1 MSLNVTGT
9 KPKSFYFLLAFV
21 LLLTA
26 GALVWLWYPKYV
38 ELTPE
43 AGVDQASLLQRLE
56 EQGIDY
62 KVDALGNLLIEES
75 GLGKVKIAQAS
86 NRQAGFDTHGLE
98 LYDQADYS
106 MTEHTQQIT
115 MLRALQGELE
125 RTLGALDF
133 VRYARVHLTFGE
145 KKMFEKQ
152 PVPAKAAVTLF
163 PEYEL
168 NRAQIDGV
176 QALVAAAVP
185 GLKAEAVTILT
196 EDGRVLSRTAE
207 TNATLGAAH
216 IQQQIELEYRQKV
229 ESLLGLV
236 YTPADYSVAVNVE
249 LNTAEKRIVRQELL
263 TDAAGNGV
271 VVQKQQSTSKNRA
284 VDGGN
289 QPIDSSETTDV
300 RYAHGTATEEL
311 TEPAG
316 AVARVA
322 LSVLIRA
329 DASADKRQQLQQ
341 AIEVAAG
348 YNQKRGDQVSVQFV
362 GAAARVP
369 ATTVASQTVQAA
381 PINMASNESTNWV
394 VIVAVAAVVLLGM
407 IAAMFWRRRK
417 PSLTA
422 AERQAV
428 LDEVQQWLAQS
439 EAKRG

>member
-9 KPKSFYFLLAFV
+9 KPKSFYLLLAFV
-21 LLLTA
+21 VLLTA

-38 ELTPE
+38 ELPPE

-62 KVDALGNLLIEES
+62 KVDALGNMLIEES

-185 GLKAEAVTILT
+185 GLKADAVTILT
-196 EDGRVLSRTAE
+196 EDGRVLSRTAD
-207 TNATLGAAH
+207 TNATLGAGH

-236 YTPADYSVAVNVE
+236 YSPADYSVAVNVE

-263 TDAAGNGV
+263 TDKAGNGV

-284 VDGGN
+284 VDGSN
-289 QPIDSSETTDV
+289 QPMDSSETTDV
-300 RYAHGTATEEL
+300 RYAHGTTTEEL

-362 GAAARVP
+362 GTAVRVP
-369 ATTVASQTVQAA
+369 ATTTANASAVTPSPEVV
-381 PINMASNESTNWV
+381 NEQSTNWM
-394 VIVAVAAVVLLGM
+394 VIAAAVGVVLVAI
-407 IAAMFWRRRK
+407 IAVMFWRRRK
-417 PSLTA
+417 PALTK